1 MGACV
6 SIVGGVGI
14 TVVVVTVSVDS
25 GFVAD
30 AVSGVETV
38 SVVDTGVPS
47 GATAGSGGT
56 AGSGAGMSTG
66 SGM

>member
-1 MGACV
+1 MGASV

-14 TVVVVTVSVDS
+14 TVVVVTGSATASVVS

-56 AGSGAGMSTG
+56 AGSGAGM
-66 SGM
+66 